1 MKKIKRNWK
10 SISVALFC
18 LIAIL
23 SLSVPAFAAG
33 SSKSVTLNVNDRIAI
48 SDRTGQSTNSAHITG
63 KVYAESKH
71 GVVYHARSLKNALGY
86 WFDRET
92 RHYDDLT
99 YDQNVNFT
107 ANPLGNDC
115 WRLEIEPNGP
125 LFTNCHADGTIDN
138 R

>member
-1 MKKIKRNWK
+1 MKTIKQNWK
-10 SISVALFC
+10 SITVALFC
-18 LIAIL
+18 LTVIL
-23 SLSVPAFAAG
+23 SVSIPAFAAG
-33 SSKSVTLNVNDRIAI
+33 SSQSVTLTVNDRIAI
-48 SDRTGQSTNSAHITG
+48 SGRTGQSTNSARISG

-71 GVVYHARSLKNALGY
+71 GVVYHARSLKNAEGY

-99 YDQNVNFT
+99 YDENVSFT

>member
-1 MKKIKRNWK
+1 MKTIKQNWK
-10 SISVALFC
+10 SITVALFC
-18 LIAIL
+18 LTVIL
-23 SLSVPAFAAG
+23 SVSIPAFAAG
-33 SSKSVTLNVNDRIAI
+33 SSQSVTLTVNDRIAI
-48 SDRTGQSTNSAHITG
+48 SGRTGQSTKSAHVTG
-63 KVYAESKH
+63 TVYAESKH
-71 GVVYHARSLKNALGY
+71 GVVYHARSLKNAEGY

-99 YDQNVNFT
+99 YNENVDFW